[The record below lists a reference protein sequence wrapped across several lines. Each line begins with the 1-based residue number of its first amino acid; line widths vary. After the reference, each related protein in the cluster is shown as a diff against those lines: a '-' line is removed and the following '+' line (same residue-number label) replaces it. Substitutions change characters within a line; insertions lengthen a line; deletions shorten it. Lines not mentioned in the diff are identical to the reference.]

1 MNENEQVEVLKEKSN
16 AITQWASDVRVVC
29 AADADNAIAG
39 LAKIKT
45 VRAAW
50 CKYWE
55 PLKRSANEAWKGIV
69 AKEKEGT
76 EHIDKAEE
84 VVKRKVLAWQNEE
97 RIKAE
102 AEQRRLQAIADEQA
116 RKERERLEAQA
127 AKLKTPEKAQERLEQ
142 AAAVV
147 APVITVAAP
156 VMQGTRSTWK
166 AQLVSIQE
174 LIKAAVPGSV
184 AESMLAFNDSAANS
198 LARSKKGAVNVPGIK
213 FVEEFGLSVRKQ

>member
-1 MNENEQVEVLKEKSN
+1 MNENEQVELKEKAN
-16 AITQWASDVRVVC
+16 AITQWAGDVKVTC
-29 AADADNAIAG
+29 KEDADNAIAG
-39 LAKIKT
+39 LAKIKA

-84 VVKRKVLAWQNEE
+84 VVKRKVLTWQNLE
-97 RIKAE
+97 REKAA

-116 RKERERLEAQA
+116 RRERERLEAQA

-142 AAAVV
+142 AAAIV

-156 VMQGTRSTWK
+156 EMTGTRSTWK
-166 AQLVSIQE
+166 AEVEDMSM
-174 LIKAAVPGSV
+174 LIKMATKGSV
-184 AESMLAFNDSAANS
+184 AESLLSFNQSAADAF
-198 LARSKKGAVNVPGIK
+198 ARSTKGKVFVPGVR
-213 FVEEFGLSVRKQ
+213 FVESYGLSVRKQ